1 MRRFALVPVL
11 VALAVGVSGCGDAGT
26 VAQPRAAA
34 APKSPFAGHVLSGPA
49 SSTDFALRD
58 QHGHLIRL
66 SAQRGRLVL
75 VTFLY
80 THCTDICPLIA
91 NQLNQALR
99 DMYHRRSSVT
109 VLAVSVDPVGD
120 TPRAVRAYAREHHLL
135 PEFHYLMGTRTEL
148 ARVWQDYNVLVLQR
162 NPESVGHS
170 GFIYLLD
177 RTGRPRVFYSAK
189 ATATQVAHDL
199 RLLLRSA

>member
-1 MRRFALVPVL
+1 MKRIAVATVL
-11 VALAVGVSGCGDAGT
+11 VALAAVVSGCGDRGNL
-26 VAQPRAAA
+26 AQPKAAA
-34 APKSPFAGHVLSGPA
+34 APTPRFAGHALRGPA
-49 SSTDFALRD
+49 SATDFAMRD

-66 SAQRGRLVL
+66 SAQRGKLVL
-75 VTFLY
+75 ITFLY

-99 DMYHRRSSVT
+99 DMYHRRSSVS
-109 VLAVSVDPVGD
+109 VLAVSVDPAGD

-135 PEFHYLMGTRTEL
+135 PEFHYLVGTRTQL
-148 ARVWQDYNVLVLQR
+148 ARVWQAYNVLVLQR

-170 GFIYLLD
+170 GYIYLLD
-177 RTGRPRVFYSAK
+177 RAGKPRVFYSAK